1 MSHHHNKS
9 DQLLSGTNMYHIYCR
24 TISIEIVIMTMTTPT
39 TNSSHRAVQRSW
51 DRKKIFRP
59 RLSGK
64 SFDIVSYMRL
74 PNKSISNGVISGSW
88 KVRRASWEDLKNNT
102 KLTSHLLRALGQNYL
117 ILRLASRL
125 LGTKFFQT
133 LIFTTCVKRECHKW
147 AVENMWRVSVTC
159 GSSRDITSYNQ
170 RTILDHQYSV
180 FTF

>member
-9 DQLLSGTNMYHIYCR
+9 DQLMSGTNMYHIYCR
-24 TISIEIVIMTMTTPT
+24 TISIEIVIMTITTLT

-74 PNKSISNGVISGSW
+74 PNKLISNTW
-88 KVRRASWEDLKNNT
+88 KVRRANGEDLKNNI

-125 LGTKFFQT
+125 LGTKSFQT
-133 LIFTTCVKRECHKW
+133 LIFTTCVKRECYKW

-159 GSSRDITSYNQ
+159 SSSHVIKQVTTKEPY
-170 RTILDHQYSV
+170 
-180 FTF
+180 